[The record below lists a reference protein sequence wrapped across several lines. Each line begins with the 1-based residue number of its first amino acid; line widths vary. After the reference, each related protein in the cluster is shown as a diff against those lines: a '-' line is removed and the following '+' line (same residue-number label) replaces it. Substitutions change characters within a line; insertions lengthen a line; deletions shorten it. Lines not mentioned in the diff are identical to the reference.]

1 MGFVKLPNDLT
12 EWAWYNDNNTLAV
25 YIRLILGAAWRDR
38 EYKNVHLKRGQIV
51 TTIPQIAEQSNLT
64 VQQVRTVIDR
74 LKSTGKITVERTP
87 KFSII
92 TLIEY
97 DCDAVPNSQN
107 NSPATDNQQS
117 DNSLSTV
124 KQQAGNSQTTDKQ
137 QTNNSPATDKQQSY
151 FIINKKTEDNIDRK
165 SESEDADAPAREASG
180 EPETPKSPKKNY
192 AELVTLTEEEYKTLV
207 EKHGETVV
215 QWCIQ
220 KLNKYKIAT
229 GKTYASDFGAIQLW
243 VLDSYQEEQAKQG
256 QQVSAKPPGA
266 AKQEQRSKNPFL
278 DAVMNDNLN
287 GRR

>member
-12 EWAWYNDNNTLAV
+12 EWAWFDDNNTLAV
-25 YIRLILGAAWRDR
+25 YVRLILSAAWKDR
-38 EYKNVHLKRGQIV
+38 EYKNIHLKRGQTV
-51 TTIPQIAEQSNLT
+51 TTIPQLAEQSSLT

-97 DCDAVPNSQN
+97 DCDAVNNSQN
-107 NSPATDNQQS
+107 NSPATVQ
-117 DNSLSTV
+117 
-124 KQQAGNSQTTDKQ
+124 Q
-137 QTNNSPATDKQQSY
+137 QTNNSLATDKQQSY
-151 FIINKKTEDNIDRK
+151 FIINKKTEDNIGRK
-165 SESEDADAPAREASG
+165 SESEGEASPARKASG

-192 AELVTLTEEEYKTLV
+192 AGLVVLTEEEYTMLV
-207 EKHGETVV
+207 EEHGEAVV

-220 KLNKYKIAT
+220 KLNKYKSAT

-256 QQVSAKPPGA
+256 QQVSTKPPGA